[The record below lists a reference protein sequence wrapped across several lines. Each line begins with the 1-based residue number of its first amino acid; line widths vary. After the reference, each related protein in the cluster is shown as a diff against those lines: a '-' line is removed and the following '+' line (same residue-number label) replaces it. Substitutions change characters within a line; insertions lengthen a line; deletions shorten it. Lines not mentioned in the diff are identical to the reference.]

1 MSGTLFVVGT
11 PIGNL
16 DDVTIRAAE
25 VLRAVG
31 VCYAEDTRR
40 TRKLL
45 DHLGARTP
53 IKSLHQH
60 NEQARVEEILEQL
73 RSGVSLA
80 LVSDAGTPTI
90 SDPGCRVLQAVLD
103 EGGSVSP
110 IPGPSAV
117 VSALSVS
124 GFSAN
129 QFAFVGFPPRRG
141 KARDAWISD
150 VVSTEET
157 VVVFEAPRR
166 LVKLLDDLVEAGIG
180 TRQAVICRE
189 LTKLHEEVVPGTVTE
204 LATIYGE
211 GSVKGEVT
219 IVVSG
224 AVDVTDAA
232 LDLATIR
239 ESSKVWAREGTS
251 RRDIAERLVRE
262 FGIGRNLAY
271 RLSIQKEEGSEDE

>member
-25 VLRAVG
+25 VLRTVG

-40 TRKLL
+40 TRTLL
-45 DHLGARTP
+45 GHLGARTP

-60 NEQARVEEILEQL
+60 NEQARVEEILKQL
-73 RSGVSLA
+73 KSGVSLA

-90 SDPGCRVLQAVLD
+90 SDPGCRVLRAVLD
-103 EGGSVSP
+103 EGGNVSP

-129 QFAFVGFPPRRG
+129 RFVFVGFPPRRG
-141 KARDAWISD
+141 KARNVWISD
-150 VVSTEET
+150 AISTEET
-157 VVVFEAPRR
+157 FVVFEAPRR
-166 LVKLLDDLVEAGIG
+166 LAKLLVDLVEAGIG
-180 TRQAVICRE
+180 TRQAVVCRE

-211 GSVKGEVT
+211 GSVFLCF
-219 IVVSG
+219 S
-224 AVDVTDAA
+224 
-232 LDLATIR
+232 DL
-239 ESSKVWAREGTS
+239 K
-251 RRDIAERLVRE
+251 
-262 FGIGRNLAY
+262 
-271 RLSIQKEEGSEDE
+271 SENNNKSLTNIIIL

>member
-25 VLRAVG
+25 ILRTAG

-40 TRKLL
+40 TRILL

-53 IKSLHQH
+53 MRSLHQH
-60 NEQARVEEILEQL
+60 NEQARVEEILNQL
-73 RSGVSLA
+73 KSGVSLA

-90 SDPGCRVLQAVLD
+90 SDPGCRVVQAVLD

-124 GFSAN
+124 GFSASRFV
-129 QFAFVGFPPRRG
+129 FAGFPPKRG
-141 KARDAWISD
+141 RARDVWVSD

-157 VVVFEAPRR
+157 VVVFEAPGR
-166 LVKLLDDLVEAGIG
+166 LAKLLDDLAEVGIEM
-180 TRQAVICRE
+180 RQAVVCRE
-189 LTKLHEEVVPGTVTE
+189 LTKLHEEVVLGTVAE
-204 LATIYGE
+204 LATAYGE

-224 AVDVTDAA
+224 ASGVIDTAPDLVTM
-232 LDLATIR
+232 R
-239 ESSKVWAREGTS
+239 ENSKAWAKEGLS
-251 RRDIAERLVRE
+251 RRDISERLVRE
-262 FGIGRNLAY
+262 FRVGRNMAY
-271 RLSIQKEEGSEDE
+271 RLSIQKEEGSEDG